1 MDGRKYSEFIGDYK
15 SRTFVSVT
23 ICYLAFTHTK
33 RYLMKKIAVFVDV
46 QNIYYTVKDTFGC
59 NFNYRKLWD
68 KLSADGE
75 IVVANA
81 YAIDRNDPQQR
92 GFQKALDAIG
102 FKLKLKPFIQRSDG
116 SAKGDWDV
124 GIAIDVMDSVTAME
138 GPIDTVVLLSGDGDF
153 DRLLTRVSQSNKVE
167 TVIYGV
173 EALTAKSLIDA
184 ADIFEPI
191 DENLLLK
198 NK

>member
-1 MDGRKYSEFIGDYK
+1 
-15 SRTFVSVT
+15 
-23 ICYLAFTHTK
+23 
-33 RYLMKKIAVFVDV
+33 MKKIAVFVDV

-92 GFQKALDAIG
+92 GFQKALDSIG
-102 FKLKLKPFIQRSDG
+102 FKVKLKPFIQRSDG

-124 GIAIDVMDSVTAME
+124 GIAIDVMDSVTTIE
-138 GPIDTVVLLSGDGDF
+138 EPIDTVVLLSGDGDF

-173 EALTAKSLIDA
+173 EALTAKSLIDT
-184 ADIFEPI
+184 ADVFEPI
-191 DENLLLK
+191 DENLLL

>member
-1 MDGRKYSEFIGDYK
+1 
-15 SRTFVSVT
+15 
-23 ICYLAFTHTK
+23 
-33 RYLMKKIAVFVDV
+33 MKKIAVFVDV

-75 IVVANA
+75 IVIANA
-81 YAIDRNDPQQR
+81 YAIDRNDAQQR

-102 FKLKLKPFIQRSDG
+102 FKVKLKPFIQRSDG

-124 GIAIDVMDSVTAME
+124 GIAIDVMDSVTTIE
-138 GPIDTVVLLSGDGDF
+138 EPVDTVVLLSGDGDF

-191 DENLLLK
+191 EENLLL